1 MIVFQYSEQ
10 DLNSV
15 AATDKQQEHM
25 TEIVSFVERAT
36 GLKLVKESGSA
47 VRIVQKADGKSVA
60 FAPVDIE
67 DVLFRSDTEA
77 QEFLQINF
85 SSGKK
90 ILVTRALI
98 GFKPL
103 ALQGLDNAKLPRVVT
118 TPDVLSVFE
127 AIQDALHADDAD
139 EREVVLLKKVFE
151 AVLAGGESVVFD
163 LGVERSWLA
172 RIPNTLSRTAA

>member
-1 MIVFQYSEQ
+1 M
-10 DLNSV
+10 NSTPGTV
-15 AATDKQQEHM
+15 QQQELLA
-25 TEIVSFVERAT
+25 EIVSFVERAA
-36 GLKLVKESGSA
+36 GLSCVKEVGGA

-60 FAPVDIE
+60 FAAIDLE

-77 QEFLQINF
+77 QEFIQINF

-90 ILVTRALI
+90 ILVTRTLI

-103 ALQGLDNAKLPRVVT
+103 ALQGLDSAKLPRVVT

-127 AIQDALHADDAD
+127 AIQDALHSDDAD
-139 EREVVLLKKVFE
+139 EREVAVLKKVFE
-151 AVLAGGESVVFD
+151 AVLAGGESVGFD
-163 LGVERSWLA
+163 LAIERSWLA